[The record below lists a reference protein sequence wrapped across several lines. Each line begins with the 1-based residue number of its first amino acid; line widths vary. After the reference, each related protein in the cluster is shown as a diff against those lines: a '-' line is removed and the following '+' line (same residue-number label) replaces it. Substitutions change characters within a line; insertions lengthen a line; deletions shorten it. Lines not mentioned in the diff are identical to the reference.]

1 MKVLKQGRSLDLF
14 FAELKTAKRRVLFLD
29 YDGTLAPFQ
38 IQRNQAFPYP
48 GVSEALKTILEAD
61 CSRLVLISGRCIKDL
76 IPLLGLK
83 KLPEIWGSHG
93 WERLKP
99 NQTCEKPEM
108 EETAASGL
116 TEAHKWVKAEG
127 LLAQAELKPASLALH
142 WRGLPE
148 AKIQEI
154 RRKAL
159 RDWRRLAQKAGLV
172 LHEFDGGLEL
182 RVPGRDKGYAV
193 QTVLAEEGKGALAA
207 YLGDD
212 LTDEDAFSALQGRGL
227 KLLVRRELRPTAAD
241 IWLKP
246 PEELLA
252 FLHNWTLACL
262 GQG

>member
-1 MKVLKQGRSLDLF
+1 MKILKQGRSLDLF

-38 IQRNQAFPYP
+38 IQRDQAFPYP
-48 GVSEALKTILEAD
+48 GVSQALKTILETD

-99 NQTCEKPEM
+99 DQACEKPEL
-108 EETAASGL
+108 EEAAAGGL
-116 TEAHKWVKAEG
+116 AQAYKWVKAEG
-127 LLAQAELKPASLALH
+127 LPAQTEQKPASLALH
-142 WRGLPE
+142 WRGLAE
-148 AKIQEI
+148 AEIAGI

-159 RDWRRLAQKAGLV
+159 RNWQHPAQKAGLV

-182 RVPGRDKGYAV
+182 RVPGRDKGHAV
-193 QTVLAEEGKGALAA
+193 QTVLAEEGEGALAA

-227 KLLVRRELRPTAAD
+227 SLLVRRELRPTAAD

-262 GQG
+262 RQG